1 VKVPS
6 TVEIKHQLLTL
17 WLEDQVAKE
26 TAETAAN
33 DIELAAS
40 SGHRDAT
47 G

>member
-1 VKVPS
+1 VPS

-26 TAETAAN
+26 AAETAAN
-33 DIELAAS
+33 DIGLPAS
-40 SGHRDAT
+40 SGPRDAA